1 MTPETFE
8 LLVELDF
15 VYDSSCMGDDRPYME
30 EHQELSLLELP
41 AHWRTDD
48 CRTSAG
54 AWTLAPPDPPTNP
67 RS

>member
-30 EHQELSLLELP
+30 EHQELY
-41 AHWRTDD
+41 
-48 CRTSAG
+48 C
-54 AWTLAPPDPPTNP
+54 
-67 RS
+67 